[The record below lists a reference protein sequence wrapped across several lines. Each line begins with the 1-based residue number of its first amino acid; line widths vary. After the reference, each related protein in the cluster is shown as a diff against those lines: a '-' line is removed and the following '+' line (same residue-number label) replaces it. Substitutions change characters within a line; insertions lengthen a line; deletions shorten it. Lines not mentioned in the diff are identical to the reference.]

1 MSTSKEVQKQ
11 LDTILRIPSNNKC
24 ADCKRKN
31 NPRWSS
37 YSLGLV
43 ICIQCAGIHRSLG
56 THITKVKSI
65 DLDFWQPEDVS
76 KLVQM
81 NGNDRANIKYEGKLM
96 DLNSGSGIK
105 EYTPRLEELRSYI
118 KTKYDIKKWMISDSE
133 FKTYLAGNKL
143 NLSPAS
149 SDINLD
155 SPNPVIAKQNTI
167 NNNGISA
174 FSSSSSSLK
183 LNSVNKRNV
192 DLLDSNT
199 ERLNNLNL
207 KPVSRT
213 STSISFNKQTTTTTT
228 QSNNNSDRTELKKSI
243 LALYAKPKVS
253 KDSSASLFNNTNDS
267 TNSLP
272 SFDISVENKSNS
284 NNNGSSVS
292 LEENDLFKNV
302 WG

>member
-11 LDTILRIPSNNKC
+11 LDAILKISSNNKC

-65 DLDFWQPEDVS
+65 DLDFWQPEDVT
-76 KLVQM
+76 KLIEM

-96 DLNSGSGIK
+96 NYNSGSELK

-118 KTKYDIKKWMISDSE
+118 KTKYDSKKWMITDDE
-133 FKTYLAGNKL
+133 FRGYLAGNKL
-143 NLSPAS
+143 DLSPAS
-149 SDINLD
+149 PSIPSESTKAVFAADAVRSSVSSIEK
-155 SPNPVIAKQNTI
+155 PK
-167 NNNGISA
+167 NNRST
-174 FSSSSSSLK
+174 SSL
-183 LNSVNKRNV
+183 LNT
-192 DLLDSNT
+192 NT
-199 ERLNNLNL
+199 EKLSNLNL
-207 KPVSRT
+207 KPISKS
-213 STSISFNKQTTTTTT
+213 STSSL
-228 QSNNNSDRTELKKSI
+228 QSLPTPYSSNTNDRTELKKSI
-243 LALYAKPKVS
+243 LALYAKPKAEKESVS
-253 KDSSASLFNNTNDS
+253 
-267 TNSLP
+267 
-272 SFDISVENKSNS
+272 SFSNKSNGHA
-284 NNNGSSVS
+284 NLVSSLDLNSDLKSTSTSSSMS

>member
-11 LDTILRIPSNNKC
+11 LDAILKISSNNKC

-65 DLDFWQPEDVS
+65 DLDFWQPEDVR
-76 KLVQM
+76 KLLEM

-96 DLNSGSGIK
+96 NLNGGSELK

-118 KTKYDIKKWMISDSE
+118 KTKYDSKKWMITDAE
-133 FKTYLAGNKL
+133 FNEYLAGNKL
-143 NLSPAS
+143 DLSPAS
-149 SDINLD
+149 SSIP
-155 SPNPVIAKQNTI
+155 SESFKP
-167 NNNGISA
+167 A
-174 FSSSSSSLK
+174 FSADAAKNSTSSTEKTKINRSTPSL
-183 LNSVNKRNV
+183 LNA
-192 DLLDSNT
+192 NT
-199 ERLNNLNL
+199 EKLSNLNL
-207 KPVSRT
+207 KPILKS
-213 STSISFNKQTTTTTT
+213 STSSLQSLPTPTS
-228 QSNNNSDRTELKKSI
+228 SNNNDRTELKKSI
-243 LALYAKPKVS
+243 LALYAKPKAEKGS
-253 KDSSASLFNNTNDS
+253 ISSFS
-267 TNSLP
+267 
-272 SFDISVENKSNS
+272 NKSNS
-284 NNNGSSVS
+284 NANLLSSLDLNSDIKSSSTNSSVS